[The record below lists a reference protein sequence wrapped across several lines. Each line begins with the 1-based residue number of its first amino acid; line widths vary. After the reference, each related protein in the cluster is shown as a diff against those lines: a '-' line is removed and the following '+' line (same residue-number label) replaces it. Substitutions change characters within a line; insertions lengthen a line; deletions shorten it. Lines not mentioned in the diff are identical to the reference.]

1 MSSER
6 AEGSGSGAA
15 DALVAALDPR
25 RLLTFREVAHRGSF
39 SRAADALALTQPAVS
54 QQLAALERQLGTR
67 LLDRGPGGV
76 APTEAGIVL
85 LAHADALADRLALA
99 GSQLGELVG

>member
-1 MSSER
+1 MVSVESGPGR
-6 AEGSGSGAA
+6 RQGSGAA
-15 DALVAALDPR
+15 APVRRDVAAALEPR

-39 SRAADALALTQPAVS
+39 SRAAEALALTQPAVS

-76 APTEAGIVL
+76 APTEAGPVL
-85 LAHADALADRLALA
+85 PAPADAP
-99 GSQLGELVG
+99 